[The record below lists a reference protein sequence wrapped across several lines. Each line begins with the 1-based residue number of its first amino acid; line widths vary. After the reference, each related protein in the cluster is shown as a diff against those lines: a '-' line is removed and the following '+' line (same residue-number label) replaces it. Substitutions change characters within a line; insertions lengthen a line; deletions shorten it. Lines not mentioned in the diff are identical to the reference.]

1 MHLNSHGKLSIAAVL
16 CQLVLL
22 AGILGCRSGRVY
34 TVADMPADLQAIRL
48 PDAQTLDLSRLGGQA
63 ASDRIECGDVIEVSI
78 AAALSTEAVITF
90 PVRVDDNGIAIL
102 PEVGQ
107 LQLAGL
113 SLAGAEQSIAAA
125 CGQRGLYRQPK
136 VTVTMRQ
143 QRQNR
148 ITVVGAVKKPGVHEL
163 PRNSSYVVAA
173 LASAEGFTDDAGT
186 RLEIRFPKGNT
197 RLASGAAIPP
207 GNSDL
212 QLAANLENV
221 SQPALGYV
229 CLNLTDTIQQGAN
242 SHYLPDG
249 SVLMVERR
257 RLPPY
262 QVIGLVKTAGE
273 YEFVPGRDVRVLGA
287 IARAGGV
294 TQALADKVYVIR
306 TKPNG
311 EAGVIEVSLEQAKLH
326 QEQNIRLQPGDV
338 VSVEHNVVTI
348 ALESIR
354 QIPFH
359 IGASLPIW

>member
-1 MHLNSHGKLSIAAVL
+1 MPLNSSGKPLIAALL
-16 CQLVLL
+16 CPLLLL
-22 AGILGCRSGRVY
+22 AGMAGCRSGRIY
-34 TVADMPADLQAIRL
+34 TVANMPADLQAVRL
-48 PDAQTLDLSRLGGQA
+48 PDAQALDLSRLGGQA
-63 ASDRIECGDVIEVSI
+63 ASDRIECGDVIEVTI
-78 AAALSTEAVITF
+78 AAALSPEAVITF

-163 PRNSSYVVAA
+163 PRNSCYVVAA
-173 LASAEGFTDDAGT
+173 LASAEGLTDDAGT

-197 RLASGAAIPP
+197 RLASGSPP
-207 GNSDL
+207 APGASDL
-212 QLAANLENV
+212 QLAANLENA
-221 SQPALGYV
+221 SPPAAGYV
-229 CLNLTDTIQQGAN
+229 CLNLTDTIQQGTN

-262 QVIGLVKTAGE
+262 QVIGLVKNAGE

-287 IARAGGV
+287 IARAGGA

-306 TKPNG
+306 TKPTG
-311 EAGVIEVSLEQAKLH
+311 EAAVIEVSLEQAKLH
-326 QEQNIRLQPGDV
+326 QEQNILLQPGDV
-338 VSVEHNVVTI
+338 VSVEHNAVTVF
-348 ALESIR
+348 LESIR

-359 IGASLPIW
+359 IGGTFPIW